1 MKNSTCDVFAEVST
15 ACQGWEAN
23 CLRRYLG
30 VVLFPGPE
38 ALEALINEGG
48 AVWLQRRA
56 RRRQAHGPGV
66 KMANTNDPYIDSLRE
81 RYNK

>member
-48 AVWLQRRA
+48 AVWLQRRSQKKA
-56 RRRQAHGPGV
+56 STWPRSQDG
-66 KMANTNDPYIDSLRE
+66 
-81 RYNK
+81 